1 MFYGLLAQVNTDAF
15 NKVNTEVLSWKE
27 KLLASFEQ
35 YFSRLSDLA
44 PKVIGMIVV
53 LVIGYLI
60 ARVVDR
66 IVVAIAE
73 SLKLQNAAE
82 KSGLAESM
90 QKVGITQS
98 VPTIVGKIG
107 FWLTMCV
114 FLTAGFDILELKTL
128 AVAMQQVVDY
138 IPKLLVATVVIVVGM
153 LVATFVR
160 GIVAT
165 SADRVG
171 ISYAEQLA
179 NACYYVLGLMT
190 FLAAFDQ
197 IGFQFGLIKEI
208 VLIGFAALALGFG
221 LAFGLGGREVM
232 AGILAGYY
240 TRQRLQAGDK
250 VTIGDL
256 EGTVR
261 EVGPVATTIE
271 TRDGG
276 MVSRHTVPNVKMLNE
291 AIR

>member
-1 MFYGLLAQVNTDAF
+1 MDNNAIQQVNAQITPWKDAL
-15 NKVNTEVLSWKE
+15 VN
-27 KLLASFEQ
+27 SFQ
-35 YFSRLSDLA
+35 QAFTQIATLA
-44 PKVIGMIVV
+44 PKVVGMVV
-53 LVIGYLI
+53 ILVVGYVL
-60 ARVVDR
+60 ARIIDR
-66 IVVAIAE
+66 VITALAE
-73 SLKLQNAAE
+73 SLKLDTAAE
-82 KSGLAESM
+82 RSGLSESM
-90 QKVGITQS
+90 KKVGISQS
-98 VPTIVGKIG
+98 VAAIVGKIG
-107 FWLTMCV
+107 FWLTMSV
-114 FLTAGFDILELKTL
+114 FLSAGFNVLGLE
-128 AVAMQQVVDY
+128 AMTGAMNKVVGY
-138 IPKLLVATVVIVVGM
+138 IPNLLVATVVIVVGM

-171 ISYAEQLA
+171 ITYAEQLA

-197 IGFQFGLIKEI
+197 VGFQFGLIKEL
-208 VLIGFAALALGFG
+208 VLIAFAALALGFG

-250 VTIGDL
+250 VTIGHL

-271 TRDGG
+271 TDEDGLIN
-276 MVSRHTVPNVKMLNE
+276 RHTVPNVKMLNE